1 MTTAWQEKENRGKGR
16 DVDLDIYR
24 GCIMIY
30 ITCFIHNIYGVTNA
44 YSVVTSYFLIEM
56 PLIFFIAGAAHSLA
70 RPRPYLPYL
79 WGRVKRIVFPYY
91 ILVGFVTLYHFIVD
105 CGAGGETPSDFLSGF
120 LQNGYYNIFTGR
132 LYEFNALWFVP
143 VYLAV
148 AALLPVM
155 DAVKQ
160 RLRPAY
166 AYLLLGCAIGAIALF
181 PNAVLCYTI
190 FTFAG
195 LYYRKES
202 PVNRWVI
209 LLLSLLLMACCIGSH
224 RYAMDMQ
231 VNKFPPNLYFLA
243 YTSLVLVIGARPL
256 AWLCRRLYQNAT
268 LRRCIDLYARSGF
281 TIYLYHGFNII
292 WLQKLFHYIAVTTE
306 PTAIGYAV
314 LFALA
319 SLALLLSNA
328 ILGIIMQYVETRII
342 RCGETV
348 WHKGIKRWIKH

>member
-1 MTTAWQEKENRGKGR
+1 MTTALQEKECSTNNR
-16 DVDLDIYR
+16 DVNLDIYR

-56 PLIFFIAGAAHSLA
+56 PLIFFVSGAAHSLA

-91 ILVGFVTLYHFIVD
+91 ILVCFVTLYHLIVD
-105 CGAGGETPSDFLSGF
+105 CGVGGEAPADFLYGF
-120 LQNGYYNIFTGR
+120 LHNGYYNIFTGR

-143 VYLAV
+143 VYLVV

-155 DAVKQ
+155 DVVKKH
-160 RLRPAY
+160 LRPAY
-166 AYLLLGCAIGAIALF
+166 AYLLLGCAIVAIAIF

-195 LYYRKES
+195 LYYRKQS
-202 PVNRWVI
+202 PVNRWVVVVV
-209 LLLSLLLMACCIGSH
+209 SLLVIAYCIGSH
-224 RYAMDMQ
+224 SYAMDMQ

-243 YTSLVLVIGARPL
+243 YTGLVLVILAKPL
-256 AWLCRRLYQNAT
+256 AWICRWLYRSAL
-268 LRRCIDLYARSGF
+268 LRPLIDLYTRSGF

-306 PTAIGYAV
+306 LTAIGYAA

-328 ILGIIMQYVETRII
+328 ILGIIMQYVEARIM
-342 RCGETV
+342 RCGENM
-348 WHKGIKRWIKH
+348 WHKGIKQWIKH

>member
-1 MTTAWQEKENRGKGR
+1 MTDTRQEKERSSHSR

-70 RPRPYLPYL
+70 RPRPYLQYL

-91 ILVGFVTLYHFIVD
+91 ILVGFVTLYHFMVD
-105 CGAGGETPSDFLSGF
+105 CGVGGETPADFLRSF
-120 LQNGYYNIFTGR
+120 FQNGYYNIFTGR

-143 VYLAV
+143 IYLVV
-148 AALLPVM
+148 AALFPVM
-155 DAVKQ
+155 DVVKQ
-160 RLRPAY
+160 HLRPAY
-166 AYLLLGCAIGAIALF
+166 AYLLLGCAIVAIAFF
-181 PNAVLCYTI
+181 PNEVLCYSI
-190 FTFAG
+190 FAFAG
-195 LYYRKES
+195 LYYRKQS
-202 PVNRWVI
+202 PVNRWIIVAI
-209 LLLSLLLMACCIGSH
+209 SLLMIVYCVGSH

-243 YTSLVLVIGARPL
+243 YTALVLVILAKPL
-256 AWLCRRLYQNAT
+256 AWICRRLYQSAI
-268 LRRCIDLYARSGF
+268 LRPFIDLYARSGF

-292 WLQKLFHYIAVTTE
+292 WLQELFHYIAITTR
-306 PTAIGYAV
+306 PTAIGYVA

-328 ILGIIMQYVETRII
+328 IFGIIMQYVETRII
-342 RCGETV
+342 RCGENM
-348 WHKGIKRWIKH
+348 WHKGITRWIKH